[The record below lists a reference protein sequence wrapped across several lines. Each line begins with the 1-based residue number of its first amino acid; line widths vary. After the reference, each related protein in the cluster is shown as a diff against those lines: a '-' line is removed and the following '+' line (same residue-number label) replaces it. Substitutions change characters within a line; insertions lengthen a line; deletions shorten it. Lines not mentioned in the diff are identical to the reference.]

1 MVHELLSRFFRRVV
15 TVLDDLTLRI
25 KTHQLILLMA
35 DEKVSKKLDK
45 KISKFREA
53 RKRVIVCSLR

>member
-1 MVHELLSRFFRRVV
+1 MVHELPPRFFRRVV
-15 TVLDDLTLRI
+15 TVSDDLTLRI

>member
-1 MVHELLSRFFRRVV
+1 MVHELPSRFFRRVV

-35 DEKVSKKLDK
+35 DEKVSKTLDK
-45 KISKFREA
+45 KIPKFREA

>member
-1 MVHELLSRFFRRVV
+1 MVHELPSRFFRRVV

>member
-1 MVHELLSRFFRRVV
+1 MVHELTSRFFRRVV
-15 TVLDDLTLRI
+15 TVSDDLTLRI

-35 DEKVSKKLDK
+35 DEKVSKMLDK

>member
-1 MVHELLSRFFRRVV
+1 MVHELPSRFFRRVV
-15 TVLDDLTLRI
+15 TVSDDLTLRI

>member
-1 MVHELLSRFFRRVV
+1 MVHELPSRFFRRVV
-15 TVLDDLTLRI
+15 TVSDDLTLRI

-35 DEKVSKKLDK
+35 DEKVSKMLDK

>member
-1 MVHELLSRFFRRVV
+1 MVYELPSRFFRRVV
-15 TVLDDLTLRI
+15 TVSDDLTLRI

>member
-1 MVHELLSRFFRRVV
+1 MVHELPSRFFRRVV
-15 TVLDDLTLRI
+15 TLSDDLTLRI
-25 KTHQLILLMA
+25 KTHQLIVLMA

>member
-1 MVHELLSRFFRRVV
+1 MVHELPSRFFRRVV
-15 TVLDDLTLRI
+15 TLSDDLTLRI